1 MYPLIIL
8 NISIGRCIH
17 PGNCVEKS
25 TPKTLDVF
33 GKWSLPPKDGEIFF
47 AWHPKLESFRALSS
61 DL

>member
-8 NISIGRCIH
+8 NISTGRCIH

-33 GKWSLPPKDGEIFF
+33 GKGSLPPKDGEIFF
-47 AWHPKLESFRALSS
+47 CVASET
-61 DL
+61 